1 MGLPMFLGGFTLV
14 YLVLFVRL
22 ALVARMGAWLGM
34 VFKICC
40 HCACVAYVYSARFGA
55 KYDQPRGHGDQQQV
69 ANRCTGAAAVRR
81 RRPHAQNKAS
91 FYDFVYA
98 AVTCAGGHGQVRRAK
113 HSKASEANREAMHI
127 RLQLRTL
134 ALMARLP

>member
-1 MGLPMFLGGFTLV
+1 MFLGGFTLV

-34 VFKICC
+34 VLRTCC
-40 HCACVAYVYSARFGA
+40 HRARVAYVYSARFGA

-91 FYDFVYA
+91 FYDSA
-98 AVTCAGGHGQVRRAK
+98 AGGHGQVRCAK
-113 HSKASEANREAMHI
+113 HSKPGEANREAMQI
-127 RLQLRTL
+127 RLQPRITVK
-134 ALMARLP
+134 RDNHQGSQ